1 MYIYAQE
8 MFDGPGVGDLTGAQV
23 KPKPEAMRPREV
35 NWLPEYRSLLDQY
48 MVESIAP
55 ELFFWRFF
63 LHHQLLIKV
72 FFYVQVGW
80 LLVLDFLATW

>member
-1 MYIYAQE
+1 MHPWISKRS
-8 MFDGPGVGDLTGAQV
+8 TGSQSEGLRGFV
-23 KPKPEAMRPREV
+23 
-35 NWLPEYRSLLDQY
+35 PEYRSLLDQC